1 MARPTQVEN
10 AIMQALTQ
18 VLANQQNAQPAP
30 IAPEANRQGSYAWIA
45 SQLARN
51 KAKTYGG
58 EVDPVALS
66 EWFRDME
73 KNFSLFDARE
83 EDKVKLASHF
93 LVKEADRWWTLTGPT
108 ATQDPNFD
116 WNRFK
121 SLVETRF
128 YPKELKQQRL
138 KEFMDF
144 KQGKLSIQAYT
155 DKFNELA
162 HYASKFVKDEE
173 DRVYFYK
180 NKLNPKVESMVRRSS
195 TTFVEVYDDAIWAE
209 SSLKAIEEDSKI
221 HSSSHSYRSN
231 FHGKRP
237 FVPSTPNYANKRRF
251 VPRMQD
257 HGGQGP
263 RVQEP
268 RGQVPSPTNE
278 LEKDRKCYHCRQAL
292 HPGVGCYGKPLT
304 CFHCTFTTYAPGPDF
319 CGSDYGVEALHGG
332 NGGNGGYGGYGGYS
346 SYGDGLGSGQNIGEY
361 VTPLQEDDSSE
372 SDQQGE
378 ASGSGSGYCN

>member
-1 MARPTQVEN
+1 MVRPTNVEN

-30 IAPEANRQGSYAWIA
+30 PTHEANRQGCYAWIA

-51 KAKTYGG
+51 KARTYGG

-83 EDKVKLASHF
+83 EDKVRLASHF

-116 WNRFK
+116 WSRFK

-209 SSLKAIEEDSKI
+209 NSLKAIEEESKP
-221 HSSSHSYRSN
+221 HSSSHSYRPD

-237 FVPSTPNYANKRRF
+237 FVPSTSNYADKRRF
-251 VPRMQD
+251 VPRIQD
-257 HGGQGP
+257 HGGQ
-263 RVQEP
+263 EP
-268 RGQVPSPTNE
+268 RAQETRGQAHTSTNR
-278 LEKDRKCYHCRQAL
+278 LKKDHKCYHCRQAL
-292 HPGVGCYGKPLT
+292 HPGIGCYGKPLT
-304 CFHCTFTTYAPGPDF
+304 CFHCAKPGHRAVDCPEKKDAPTPNARPRGTIFVMSRAEAAAHPDIITGEDF
-319 CGSDYGVEALHGG
+319 EDPEG
-332 NGGNGGYGGYGGYS
+332 NS
-346 SYGDGLGSGQNIGEY
+346 FIIDHSL
-361 VTPLQEDDSSE
+361 ED
-372 SDQQGE
+372 
-378 ASGSGSGYCN
+378 